1 MTQEEILKVVRN
13 PQNANGTV
21 LSFPDR
27 GPWGNNRYRGN
38 CSGYI
43 HAFLIDQYNVKY
55 MGEMYA
61 GGGTG
66 YDVCKDMGINYVGA
80 DLNDK
85 PVRPDRIYVCNALTD
100 EIPDEFSEV
109 DFVFQHMPYPEIGIK
124 YAGSEYSDPTGE
136 LTKFDIGQMP
146 FDQGMLA
153 NNKVTMKL
161 YNAMHPGAKMGIL
174 CGNVRRKGQ
183 YHDMMLSLALPGTI
197 IQNIIKMQHNCVS
210 DGRSYSKKNFVPITH
225 ENLVILQKPFE
236 QALYVGYLLPVKK
249 GMDIRDSISAT
260 WRDVVRAVMYDIGG
274 RMHYQDV
281 VKAIAGHKKAENNNN
296 LDAKIRQVLRLYPKV
311 FEPCGNGTYRL
322 REGSSLIAVA

>member
-1 MTQEEILKVVRN
+1 MKKEEILRIVRD
-13 PQNANGTV
+13 PQHSNGTV
-21 LSFPDR
+21 LSYPVR
-27 GPWGNNRYRGN
+27 GSWGQKNWRGN
-38 CSGYI
+38 CSGFV

-85 PVRPDRIYVCNALTD
+85 PVRPNIYACNALTD
-100 EIPDEFSEV
+100 EIPEEFSDV

-124 YAGSEYSDPTGE
+124 YAGSEYADPTGE
-136 LTKFDIGQMP
+136 LAKYDIGQMT
-146 FDQGMLA
+146 FDKGMQA

-210 DGRSYSKKNFVPITH
+210 DGREYAKKNFVPITH

-236 QALYVGYLLPVKK
+236 KTLYVGYLLPVHK
-249 GMDIRDSISAT
+249 GMDIRDSLSAT
-260 WRDVVRAVMYDIGG
+260 WRDVVRAVMYDMGG
-274 RMHYQDV
+274 IVHYKDIV
-281 VKAIAGHKKAENNNN
+281 EKVKNYKKAETNNN
-296 LDAKIRQVLRLYPKV
+296 LDAKIRQVLRMYEKT
-311 FEPCGNGTYRL
+311 FEPCGSGKYRL
-322 REGSSLIAVA
+322 RSGLAAV